1 MLSAKSRALLT
12 VAALSLASA
21 AAACGKSAREIRAD
35 SLAAVA
41 AVQATKDSINAIKVV
56 MVDTAIAPELK
67 VDLSKMTKTASGVY
81 IAERRV
87 GTGAKADSNKW
98 VLVDYTAYLSSGK
111 IVDDTRAKGGEAR
124 RVLLGHKQVLPAWE
138 EGLRGMREG
147 GRRII
152 VSPPSMAYGLPGKPG
167 TVPELA
173 TLVFDIELK
182 KVY

>member
-1 MLSAKSRALLT
+1 MRLPKLRTLLVTVALPSALL
-12 VAALSLASA
+12 V
-21 AAACGKSAREIRAD
+21 AACGKSQKEIRAD

-41 AVQATKDSINAIKVV
+41 AVQATRDSINAIKVV

-67 VDLSKMTKTASGVY
+67 VDLSKMTKTASGMY
-81 IAERRV
+81 LTDRRT

-98 VLVDYTAYLSSGK
+98 VLVDYTAYLSSGTV
-111 IVDDTRAKGGEAR
+111 VDDTRGKGGEPR
-124 RVLLGHKQVLPAWE
+124 RVLLGHKEVLPAWE

-173 TLVFDIELK
+173 TLVFDIELR